1 MQELAIA
8 IRYAP
13 EVFTDIPGYEGYQVS
28 NHGRVKNSKT
38 SKILK
43 PYLTRGYLR
52 VSLYNESGRKCKLV
66 HRLVAEAFIPNPQN
80 KSEVNHINGCKTDAN
95 ACNLEWATAS
105 ENMYHAHSNG
115 LRAKI
120 DTQGEKNRLSK
131 LTEFQVMQIKRLLA
145 DGKSTQKTIGSQFNV
160 SRETISS
167 IKSGRRWQEIII
179 LPNKTVA

>member
-1 MQELAIA
+1 
-8 IRYAP
+8 
-13 EVFTDIPGYEGYQVS
+13 
-28 NHGRVKNSKT
+28 
-38 SKILK
+38 
-43 PYLTRGYLR
+43 
-52 VSLYNESGRKCKLV
+52 
-66 HRLVAEAFIPNPQN
+66 
-80 KSEVNHINGCKTDAN
+80 
-95 ACNLEWATAS
+95 
-105 ENMYHAHSNG
+105 MYHAHSNG